1 MDWYALDE
9 ANKKDGHYHRKPA
22 EIYRLEVEFASA
34 VVAFNEA
41 SDQHE
46 ANPTEESQNNVAFKL
61 NAMLSLDK
69 KLMEARRKYHAK
81 K

>member
-1 MDWYALDE
+1 MDWYTLDE
-9 ANKKDGHYHRKPA
+9 ENKKDGHYRRKPA
-22 EIYRLEVEFASA
+22 EISALEIEFENA

-69 KLMEARRKYHAK
+69 KLREARRKYHAQK
-81 K
+81 